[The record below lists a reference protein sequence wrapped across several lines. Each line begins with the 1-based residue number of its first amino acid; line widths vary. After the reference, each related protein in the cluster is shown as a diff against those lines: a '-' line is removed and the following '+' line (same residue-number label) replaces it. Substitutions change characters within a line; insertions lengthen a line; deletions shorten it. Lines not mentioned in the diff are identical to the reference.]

1 MTWNLAQAMN
11 MIKAAGHKYTHRK
24 LVGKDPKT
32 GRKRYRYYYAEH
44 HGGGITSAKFE
55 EGAAFKLTFKNRRGH
70 FHVQRVEGDK
80 VFVKH
85 DGRPGSKEVEMSQD
99 ELRALLE
106 RQHSKTETK
115 SREKAQANRRKGRKS
130 TKRKST
136 TRKKTQTQTPR
147 EQLTETAQQSDDNF
161 ETMPNDLSTLTTP
174 QLKEAIRQR
183 REYVDEVQRKFEEDN
198 RSKDLLRELDKTEG
212 DTPDLR
218 DARDAIARGLV
229 AIRDEIQEAYNSD
242 EIESQLRKLNAE
254 DARRM
259 REAYRRKKE
268 ARGLEARTPKTHG
281 ADIPAADL
289 TLYALPPRKLLQAI
303 TKVGDSEIER
313 LMNQYADVREAHR
326 QAVAASL
333 QESQK
338 AYNEELVKYRASKRG
353 FSTSPRL
360 AAAAQ
365 AAYDEA
371 KAKYNEAK
379 EEAKRLNPLID
390 SALGK
395 TATLN
400 TLIDENHRRMYQV
413 SGTIDERL
421 QKIVDQLDYA
431 EFLKVADGIVKR
443 GGVVLSTPD
452 AIAGVFKGRTG
463 AAPTAAERHEI
474 ERRVRA
480 GKGEQ
485 YRNEKDRD
493 LTATIEMRNSLI
505 AEGVDVPNT
514 KEATVA
520 LIQERASQ
528 AQTPRDQLTETA
540 QQSDENFETMPDEP
554 RNLKTARRE
563 LKEKEEILAGSK
575 RAGTSADKIAEIEG
589 ELSDKRAK
597 VEVLE
602 EDHFSNVF
610 ADKLRSSAESAKGKQ
625 LIDALAEAH
634 EKREGVEGAE
644 RALIDFYK
652 ETALKRKGSPERLK
666 DREFKDLRNIKNRW
680 LESDEDTLYDS
691 LKEQETEARQIYLEH
706 ASAGGSSPYTQA
718 QVDTAVQRQA
728 ERGARAAALKFA
740 YTEGMLRTAQE
751 LKTQDETTQ
760 QAPQRS
766 QTARAFS
773 GMVDAIKSGDK
784 GASAQAAQKAFK
796 AELNKVIDKAES
808 GTLTDAERAELLPIA
823 EQLVAATSGRARG
836 LMTAVRDQI
845 KGSST

>member
-1 MTWNLAQAMN
+1 MTWNLTETMT

-268 ARGLEARTPKTHG
+268 ARGLEARTPQTHG
-281 ADIPAADL
+281 ADNPAADL

-540 QQSDENFETMPDEP
+540 Q
-554 RNLKTARRE
+554 
-563 LKEKEEILAGSK
+563 
-575 RAGTSADKIAEIEG
+575 
-589 ELSDKRAK
+589 
-597 VEVLE
+597 
-602 EDHFSNVF
+602 
-610 ADKLRSSAESAKGKQ
+610 
-625 LIDALAEAH
+625 
-634 EKREGVEGAE
+634 
-644 RALIDFYK
+644 
-652 ETALKRKGSPERLK
+652 
-666 DREFKDLRNIKNRW
+666 
-680 LESDEDTLYDS
+680 
-691 LKEQETEARQIYLEH
+691 
-706 ASAGGSSPYTQA
+706 
-718 QVDTAVQRQA
+718 
-728 ERGARAAALKFA
+728 
-740 YTEGMLRTAQE
+740 
-751 LKTQDETTQ
+751 
-760 QAPQRS
+760 
-766 QTARAFS
+766 AFS
-773 GMVDAIKSGDK
+773 GMVDAIKSGEK
-784 GASAQAAQKAFK
+784 GASAQAAQSAFK

-808 GTLTDAERAELLPIA
+808 GVLTATERAELLPIA